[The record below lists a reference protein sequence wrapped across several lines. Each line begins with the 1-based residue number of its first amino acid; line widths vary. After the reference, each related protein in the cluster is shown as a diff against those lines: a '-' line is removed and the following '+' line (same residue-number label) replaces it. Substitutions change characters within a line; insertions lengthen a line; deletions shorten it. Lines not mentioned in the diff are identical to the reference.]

1 MDTIVA
7 GSDPVAVDAAGCRI
21 IGLDPAEI
29 RHIRLAHE
37 RGLGKMLPEE
47 IEIVGSPIS
56 SVVRPLKIEL
66 SAPAQRYGNLTIVE
80 GRGCSGCSS
89 TNRMA
94 LSFFSPQEIEALG
107 PITLVVGEA
116 EDMGEASFQRL
127 FFVGNCA
134 SRSSRKGEGVR
145 IAGCPP
151 PGLWIRKN
159 LVDATCA
166 GIRGAHDRRAA

>member
-7 GSDPVAVDAAGCRI
+7 GSDPVAVDAVGCRM

-47 IEIVGSPIS
+47 IEIVGNSIS
-56 SVVRPLKIEL
+56 SVARPLKIEI
-66 SAPAQRYGNLTIVE
+66 SAPAQHYGNLTIIE
-80 GRGCSGCSS
+80 GKGCSGCSS

-116 EDMGEASFQRL
+116 EGTGKASIQRL

-134 SRSSRKGEGVR
+134 GRSSRKREGVR

-159 LVDATCA
+159 LIDATSA
-166 GIRGAHDRRAA
+166 GVSKST